1 MLRALLA
8 FAVIALTAC
17 RSREAT
23 GPALG
28 LPWLT
33 EALLPFTHSSG
44 AKGNFYLPEIMGS
57 GVALI
62 DYDDDG
68 DLDIFLLQGHP
79 EAGSNRLLRNDHG
92 QFIDVTTAAGLEHS
106 NYGMGVATGDFDRD
120 GHVDLLITGF
130 GGNRLYRSN
139 GNATFSDVTAQS
151 PGIALL
157 GLWSTSASFFDYDHD
172 GWPDLVILNYVDY
185 QFATNK
191 RCQSPTG
198 QLDYCTPRTYRAIP
212 SHLFHNDHGRFTDVT
227 AKSGFDQAA
236 GPALGVVA
244 FDANAD
250 GYLDLFVAND
260 SSANHLWI
268 NQKNGTFV
276 EQALQHGLA
285 YGENG
290 VAKAGMGVAL
300 GDYDHDGDEDLLVL
314 NLMREGATLFANSGQ
329 GDFTDVSARTGIHT
343 LTYSFT
349 GFGAGWLDI
358 DRDGYLDLFLANGA
372 VTRREGQHAQ
382 PFDERNLLLRQSNGR
397 FERVLA
403 PALER
408 LAIHRAAAF
417 GDIDNDGDTDIVIN
431 VNNGQAR
438 LLNNT
443 APPKNWLAVSAPVG
457 SRVELKSPGLPR
469 QVRYARTDSSY
480 LAASDP
486 RVVLAVGTR
495 IEWLTIQAPGGLR
508 QLFGPAQVKMNT
520 VFRAPKNDAVGP
532 SGLLVK
538 HRNEYGNP
546 GK

>member
-1 MLRALLA
+1 MAHWPRLDGAFAIKVSVLRAFLA
-8 FAVIALTAC
+8 VAVIVLTAC
-17 RSREAT
+17 QSSPAPQPAT
-23 GPALG
+23 
-28 LPWLT
+28 PWLT
-33 EALLPFTHSSG
+33 EAPLPFTHSSG
-44 AKGNFYLPEIMGS
+44 AKGDFYLPEIMGS

-62 DYDDDG
+62 DYDEDG

-79 EAGSNRLLRNDHG
+79 GAGSNRLLRNDHG

-106 NYGMGVATGDFDRD
+106 NYGMGVATADFNLD
-120 GHVDLLITGF
+120 GHADLLITGF

-139 GNATFSDVTAQS
+139 GNATFSDVTPQS
-151 PGIALL
+151 PGIALP
-157 GLWSTSASFFDYDHD
+157 GLWSTSASFFDYDND
-172 GWPDLVILNYVDY
+172 GWPDLVILNYIGY
-185 QFATNK
+185 QFANNK

-198 QLDYCTPRTYRAIP
+198 ELDYCTPRTYRAIP
-212 SHLFHNDHGRFTDVT
+212 SHLFHNDHGRFNDVT
-227 AKSGFDQAA
+227 AQAGFNQAA

-268 NQKNGTFV
+268 NQKNASFA

-314 NLMREGATLFANSGQ
+314 NLMREGATLFTNSGQ
-329 GDFTDVSARTGIHT
+329 GDFTDVSALTGIHA

-372 VTRREGQHAQ
+372 VTRREGQQ
-382 PFDERNLLLRQSNGR
+382 TRPFDERNLLLRQSGGR
-397 FERVLA
+397 FESISA
-403 PALER
+403 PALEK

-438 LLNNT
+438 ILRNT
-443 APPKNWLAVSAPVG
+443 APTKNWLAVSAPVG
-457 SRVELKSPGLPR
+457 SRVELKSPGLPL

-486 RVVLAVGTR
+486 RVLLAVGTR
-495 IEWLTIQAPGGLR
+495 IESLTIQAPGR
-508 QLFGPAQVKMNT
+508 PKQSFGPTQVKMNT
-520 VFRAPKNDAVGP
+520 LFAVP
-532 SGLLVK
+532 Q
-538 HRNEYGNP
+538 E
-546 GK
+546 